1 MTDSRLIQAVQE
13 LDPGTRALLDLSL
26 RRAIPDERVAGL
38 LGVDLAEIPR
48 RRARGIAQLADKLAV
63 PGPAELAA
71 LLVAIPDLPEEAWG
85 VPNPKLPK
93 VKKVSAARRAKAFR
107 RAAVAA
113 SPLVAAAAVLAAVIV
128 SGGGGGQ
135 KSANLTL
142 SNGSAAGGKHAPAA
156 VAKAPAKSVA
166 RPALP
171 HGAEVA
177 SAEGPSPATRTKARK
192 AAAARHRRQRARARR
207 HHQHVV
213 NTVPVSDNFASS
225 APRPDAYVPPPK
237 PKHKEHKQHPKKH
250 QETQPETPPTT
261 TTPEVQTPTT
271 TTPQVVASP
280 PTQQVTTT
288 TPDNVLPP
296 KQEGYKKPAV
306 PVQPQVQT
314 PPQQPSGHDGSN
326 GGGCGHGGGDDKPQG
341 DGDHKWQGGDQKSSV
356 FKTRRE
362 LSRQRYG
369 WSQD

>member
-1 MTDSRLIQAVQE
+1 MTDPRLTQAVQE

-85 VPNPKLPK
+85 VPTPKLP
-93 VKKVSAARRAKAFR
+93 KVSAARRAKAFR

-142 SNGSAAGGKHAPAA
+142 SNGAAAGGKHAPAA
-156 VAKAPAKSVA
+156 VAKAPAKSAA

-177 SAEGPSPATRTKARK
+177 SAEGPSLATTTKARK
-192 AAAARHRRQRARARR
+192 AAAARHRRQRQRARR
-207 HHQHVV
+207 HRQQHHVV

-237 PKHKEHKQHPKKH
+237 PKHKEHKQHPRKH
-250 QETQPETPPTT
+250 KDTQPETPPAT
-261 TTPEVQTPTT
+261 TTPEVETPTT

-288 TPDNVLPP
+288 TPDVMPP
-296 KQEGYKKPAV
+296 KQEGYKKPPVPAL
-306 PVQPQVQT
+306 PVQSP
-314 PPQQPSGHDGSN
+314 PSGDDDQGDDNSG
-326 GGGCGHGGGDDKPQG
+326 GGGCGHGGGNKPQG
-341 DGDHKWQGGDQKSSV
+341 DVGHKWQGGDQKSSV

-369 WSQD
+369 LSQD